1 MIKLEENNNVK
12 TEQPNNIKKAE
23 KSNKKQ
29 RNKRNILVIIA
40 CVISLIVAY
49 VLFRG
54 SYLETLEIGDNYINI
69 FWQNIKYMSI
79 TLIINFFIIYT
90 MIYLTTNKIKTTLK
104 QKINRCQSY
113 LISLYHL
120 Y

>member
-54 SYLETLEIGDNYINI
+54 CLL
-69 FWQNIKYMSI
+69 
-79 TLIINFFIIYT
+79 YT
-90 MIYLTTNKIKTTLK
+90 
-104 QKINRCQSY
+104 SDAADE
-113 LISLYHL
+113 
-120 Y
+120 